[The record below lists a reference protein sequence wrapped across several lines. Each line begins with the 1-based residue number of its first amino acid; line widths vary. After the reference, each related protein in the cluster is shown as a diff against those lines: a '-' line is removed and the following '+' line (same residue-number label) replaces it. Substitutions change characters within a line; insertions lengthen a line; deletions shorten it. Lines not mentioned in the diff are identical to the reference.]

1 MGSQI
6 PPLRRCPWG
15 DITRLGTVSPT
26 NQPSLLARPHASR
39 HQMGRTCIVR
49 RIPLRIPLGGGSPSH
64 LIPTHARTRDPM
76 AQRDIPWEALLD
88 QPFLA
93 QAFGYS
99 TPEEVAGT
107 CILLLFSTQQP
118 RNLPSPE
125 PREWAQ
131 AADRRRFKV
140 LAPARTT
147 KLCSKSRAPRINRP
161 PPSPARLLPGGP
173 GSIKEAE

>member
-1 MGSQI
+1 M
-6 PPLRRCPWG
+6 
-15 DITRLGTVSPT
+15 
-26 NQPSLLARPHASR
+26 
-39 HQMGRTCIVR
+39 
-49 RIPLRIPLGGGSPSH
+49 PLGGGSPSH

-76 AQRDIPWEALLD
+76 AQRDMPWEALLD

-107 CILLLFSTQQP
+107 CILLLFSTP
-118 RNLPSPE
+118 AAEKPSVESPE

-140 LAPARTT
+140 LAPAKIR
-147 KLCSKSRAPRINRP
+147 KNHEVGKSRAQRIMNRP
-161 PPSPARLLPGGP
+161 PPLPRTLAPEWARVHQGT
-173 GSIKEAE
+173 AE